1 MEVFFSGTIERI
13 IFENASNFFKIL
25 LLEIDETDS
34 DFDDSEIIITGT
46 MADVMEGEEYTFW
59 GNLTQHPKY
68 GEQLQSNRY
77 ERAKPT
83 SAGLVNYFSSDQFK
97 GIGKKTAQKIVE
109 AYGDNTIDKILDDP
123 SKLDSIS
130 GLSKVNKE
138 AFITKLKLNYGTEQI
153 LAKMAEYGLS
163 NRIAIQVFDKYKETA
178 IETIEANPYQLVE
191 DIQGVGFKMADQ
203 LAERLGVES
212 ESPKRF
218 RAAIVHT
225 LLEISM
231 EQGDTYVEAREL
243 LEKAIYIL
251 EEARQI
257 ELDPAS
263 VANELTNLIAEDKV
277 QNVDTKIF
285 NNTLFYAEEGIKK
298 NLKRI
303 MDTPLHSK
311 FSDDEIEGQI
321 QDVQEEFGISYD
333 QIQENAIKEA
343 LQSKFFILTGGPGT
357 GKTTVINGIIN
368 AYANL
373 YGINLDKKKDL
384 PIMLAAPTGRAAR
397 RMNEL
402 TGLPSA
408 TIHRHLGLNGDSD
421 FSTLED
427 YLDCDLIIID
437 EFSMV
442 DTWLA
447 NQLFDA
453 IGSHT
458 QVIIVGDSD
467 QLPSVGPG
475 QVLADFLKIAEL
487 PQVTLTKIFRQSDD
501 STIVTLASQM
511 RQGQLPADFTH
522 KKADRSYFEAQ
533 AQFIP
538 DMVSK
543 IVQSAL
549 KSGIE
554 AQEIQILAP
563 MYRGQAGINNLNTVM
578 QNLLNPLKDNNQFL
592 FNDISFRKGDKVLH
606 LVNDAELNV
615 FNGDIGYITD
625 LIPAKYTE
633 SKQDEIFMDFDGQE
647 VIYPRNEWLKIT
659 LAYAM
664 SIHKSQGSEFQVVI
678 LPITRQSG
686 RMLQRNLIYTAITRS
701 KSKLILLGELSAF
714 DYAVKNEGSKRKTYL
729 VERFGEK
736 VSEGSSS
743 EAQLD
748 GNQELAPAHSPEA
761 EQAKDYRLT
770 EENYLT
776 IDPMIGVS
784 QEDIDA
790 IFKQSDH

>member
-1 MEVFFSGTIERI
+1 
-13 IFENASNFFKIL
+13 
-25 LLEIDETDS
+25 
-34 DFDDSEIIITGT
+34 
-46 MADVMEGEEYTFW
+46 
-59 GNLTQHPKY
+59 
-68 GEQLQSNRY
+68 
-77 ERAKPT
+77 
-83 SAGLVNYFSSDQFK
+83 
-97 GIGKKTAQKIVE
+97 
-109 AYGDNTIDKILDDP
+109 
-123 SKLDSIS
+123 
-130 GLSKVNKE
+130 
-138 AFITKLKLNYGTEQI
+138 
-153 LAKMAEYGLS
+153 
-163 NRIAIQVFDKYKETA
+163 
-178 IETIEANPYQLVE
+178 
-191 DIQGVGFKMADQ
+191 
-203 LAERLGVES
+203 
-212 ESPKRF
+212 
-218 RAAIVHT
+218 
-225 LLEISM
+225 
-231 EQGDTYVEAREL
+231 
-243 LEKAIYIL
+243 
-251 EEARQI
+251 
-257 ELDPAS
+257 
-263 VANELTNLIAEDKV
+263 
-277 QNVDTKIF
+277 
-285 NNTLFYAEEGIKK
+285 
-298 NLKRI
+298 
-303 MDTPLHSK
+303 
-311 FSDDEIEGQI
+311 
-321 QDVQEEFGISYD
+321 
-333 QIQENAIKEA
+333 
-343 LQSKFFILTGGPGT
+343 
-357 GKTTVINGIIN
+357 
-368 AYANL
+368 
-373 YGINLDKKKDL
+373 
-384 PIMLAAPTGRAAR
+384 
-397 RMNEL
+397 
-402 TGLPSA
+402 
-408 TIHRHLGLNGDSD
+408 
-421 FSTLED
+421 
-427 YLDCDLIIID
+427 
-437 EFSMV
+437 
-442 DTWLA
+442 
-447 NQLFDA
+447 
-453 IGSHT
+453 
-458 QVIIVGDSD
+458 
-467 QLPSVGPG
+467 
-475 QVLADFLKIAEL
+475 
-487 PQVTLTKIFRQSDD
+487 
-501 STIVTLASQM
+501 M

-538 DMVSK
+538 DMISK

-578 QNLLNPLKDNNQFL
+578 QNLLNPLRDNNQFL

-729 VERFGEK
+729 VERFGER

-748 GNQELAPAHSPEA
+748 GNQELAPAHSPEDK
-761 EQAKDYRLT
+761 QAKDYRLT